1 MLTYAD
7 AIAAHM
13 AAAACVLP
21 LVPLLVLYADTLKS
35 KLSFVVDG
43 LSPAKKS
50 DDKRD

>member
-7 AIAAHM
+7 VIAAHM

-21 LVPLLVLYADTLKS
+21 LVPLLVLYSDALKS

-43 LSPAKKS
+43 FSPAK
-50 DDKRD
+50 RDEIERD